1 MAENE
6 ATSPE
11 NAPRLSLKT
20 QYIRDLSFENPNAPA
35 IFATLGEAPKVDLNL
50 DLDGQKMAD
59 DHFELAIQIT
69 VRTSTEKTMFIT
81 ELTYAGLFEVANIP
95 EEHIEQILMVD
106 CAMMLF
112 PFARRVIADI
122 TRDGGYPPLLLEP
135 VDFYGLYMQRKQ
147 QAEGE
152 SEAS

>member
-1 MAENE
+1 MADNE
-6 ATSPE
+6 AQSPE

-20 QYIRDLSFENPNAPA
+20 QYIRDLSFENPNAPG

-50 DLDGQKMAD
+50 DLDGRKMAD

-81 ELTYAGLFEVANIP
+81 ELSYAGLFEVANIP
-95 EEHIEQILMVD
+95 EEHVEQILMVD

-112 PFARRVIADI
+112 RYCLSLWIFMVSTCSVSNKVSLKRLKSYALPCA
-122 TRDGGYPPLLLEP
+122 
-135 VDFYGLYMQRKQ
+135 
-147 QAEGE
+147 
-152 SEAS
+152 